1 MCRRRVLHART
12 RIRGAVDR
20 RFCRR
25 RDDAARTL
33 EAFTA
38 YLRDEL
44 DLDSLSE
51 DLRAVVHRTL
61 LPAHVSVWLNE
72 VGAD

>member
-1 MCRRRVLHART
+1 VPSACASRPHADPGRRGPALLP
-12 RIRGAVDR
+12 
-20 RFCRR
+20 R